1 MRRFF
6 LFAALLWTVTVALY
20 GVEWAKDMQ
29 SAQARALKEHKPLMV
44 FIEADYCRW
53 CKKMKYRTLG
63 DDKIEQRIDKEAV
76 AVKIDE
82 EDVSKYRFLPPVD
95 GIPTTLF
102 FSPNGTLM
110 QEIFGYV
117 DSDVFKNYFDSVT
130 KALKSGKK
138 R

>member
-1 MRRFF
+1 MRKI
-6 LFAALLWTVTVALY
+6 LFVAVLFWAVTVALY

-29 SAQARALKEHKPLMV
+29 SAQAKALKEHKPLMV

-63 DDKIEQRIDKEAV
+63 DDKIEQRLNKEAV

-82 EDVSKYRFLPPVD
+82 DEVSKYRFLPPVE
-95 GIPTTLF
+95 GIPTTFF
-102 FSPNGTLM
+102 FSPDGSLM

-117 DSDVFKNYFDSVT
+117 DTDVFNNYFDSVI
-130 KALKSGKK
+130 KALKSAKK